1 MTPEVAIDQF
11 IVMMQSN
18 DSEKLG
24 FELGSSGCKV
34 PMMLLSNTS
43 ESCHILTCHHVLPGH
58 GSSSSAD
65 ALDQEGD
72 HREAI
77 HDDDGDGVDII
88 SNVGVDVDT
97 KFKLHRCSGHQD
109 RAPGSNLEPV
119 KAQLGQHGR
128 DHRVRVRASARSQLG
143 MA

>member
-43 ESCHILTCHHVLPGH
+43 ESCHHVLPGH

-72 HREAI
+72 HRAAI
-77 HDDDGDGVDII
+77 YDDDDGVDII
-88 SNVGVDVDT
+88 SNIGVDVDT

-109 RAPGSNLEPV
+109 RTPGSNLEPV

-143 MA
+143 MAKVAT